1 MSTKLN
7 IWITASRPKTLWAAI
22 APVMIGTSMAA
33 GDGMI
38 HLPSA
43 LAALTAAVLIQLGA
57 NFANDYYDFQKGAD
71 NEQRIGPL
79 RVTQAGMVTPDAM
92 KRAFILV
99 FLLAFIMGI
108 YLIWRGGV
116 PIFVIGVVSILFGI
130 LYTGGPFPLG
140 YLGLGDIAVLLFF
153 GPVAVGGTY
162 YVQALSINGLVII
175 AGFAPGLISG
185 AILTVNNLRDINTD
199 RQSGKKTMAV
209 RFGELFTRIQYVLS
223 LVFACLVPL
232 ILILLTGNHIYSAAS
247 AVILFLAI
255 PAVKTVFQKN
265 AGSALNKVLADTGKL
280 LIIFSLIFSVGWIL

>member
-22 APVMIGTSMAA
+22 APVLIGTSMAA

-43 LAALTAAVLIQLGA
+43 LAALTAAVLIQIGA

-79 RVTQAGMVTPDAM
+79 RATQAGIVTPGAM

-108 YLIWRGGV
+108 YLIWRGGL

-162 YVQALSINGLVII
+162 YVQALNINGLVII

-185 AILTVNNLRDINTD
+185 AIL
-199 RQSGKKTMAV
+199 
-209 RFGELFTRIQYVLS
+209 
-223 LVFACLVPL
+223 
-232 ILILLTGNHIYSAAS
+232 
-247 AVILFLAI
+247 
-255 PAVKTVFQKN
+255 
-265 AGSALNKVLADTGKL
+265 
-280 LIIFSLIFSVGWIL
+280 